1 MYRLQEVYQ
10 PTVDTTEEEEEEEE
24 KEQEEAVRK
33 EKKFIVFESCLLK
46 LLQRCCSCG
55 QEVELNTSVKGTL
68 LMVNGTCPDGH
79 VLNWQSQPL
88 IRDMGAGN
96 LLVAAAILF
105 CGLTFTGISNLAKLL
120 NLAMFSES
128 TFYRLQKEYL
138 FPIIHTNYV
147 MQHDA
152 VLEFLRGN
160 DLKLSGDGRCDSPG
174 YSAKYCTYSLMDS
187 ATDLILDYRLIQS
200 SETGSSVA
208 MEKEGLRR
216 SLNYLLEQGVSIV
229 TIATDRHR
237 GVGALMK
244 SNYADINHQYDVWHM
259 TKGIVKQLTQK
270 GKLKH
275 CERLLP
281 WIQSIS
287 NHLWWAA
294 QTCNRDA
301 QLLTEKWTSI
311 LYHIC
316 NVHEWDNGKDSV
328 FNKCVHPTLPIEEQ
342 RSKKWLRSGSLVHT
356 TLKNIV
362 CNKTL
367 LRDIKMLTGFHH
379 TGALEVFHSLLLKY
393 CPKRQHFSYIGM
405 QARIELAILDHNY
418 NTNRKQAITKK
429 GMLTFRT
436 SLM

>member
-10 PTVDTTEEEEEEEE
+10 PTVDTTEEEEEEE
-24 KEQEEAVRK
+24 KEETVQK

-55 QEVELNTSVKGTL
+55 QEIELNTSVKGTL

-105 CGLTFTGISNLAKLL
+105 CDLTFTGISNLAKLL

-138 FPIIHTNYV
+138 FPVIHTNYV

-152 VLEFLRGN
+152 VLKFLRGN

-174 YSAKYCTYSLMDS
+174 YSAKYCTYSLVDS
-187 ATDLILDYRLIQS
+187 ATDLILDYKLIQS

-244 SNYADINHQYDVWHM
+244 SNYRGV
-259 TKGIVKQLTQK
+259 GR
-270 GKLKH
+270 GG
-275 CERLLP
+275 
-281 WIQSIS
+281 S
-287 NHLWWAA
+287 
-294 QTCNRDA
+294 
-301 QLLTEKWTSI
+301 
-311 LYHIC
+311 
-316 NVHEWDNGKDSV
+316 KDSDEPP
-328 FNKCVHPTLPIEEQ
+328 FQT
-342 RSKKWLRSGSLVHT
+342 R
-356 TLKNIV
+356 
-362 CNKTL
+362 
-367 LRDIKMLTGFHH
+367 F
-379 TGALEVFHSLLLKY
+379 
-393 CPKRQHFSYIGM
+393 
-405 QARIELAILDHNY
+405 
-418 NTNRKQAITKK
+418 
-429 GMLTFRT
+429 
-436 SLM
+436 